1 MFCHCVRNWQTLE
14 ILAGLL
20 WFSPVCAND
29 NEPFAISLLPSAAR
43 MVNEACISLVT
54 VVAICPLGHL
64 SFWPEVTSH
73 CQWQW
78 IRTGSLSDRK
88 NLHRLVCLLHNV
100 PSECRFATPEVR
112 KVITYLSLS
121 IQLGRLHTG
130 TTHLTRRNQLFHE
143 ERKGEHESRSAW
155 PLSSGQGVDRHAWE
169 TLKRD
174 TQMQSKKRNAGSFP
188 FTRLAK
194 IYF

>member
-29 NEPFAISLLPSAAR
+29 NEPFAISLLPNAAR

-112 KVITYLSLS
+112 KVITYLYPFSLDVCTQARLTS
-121 IQLGRLHTG
+121 PGGISSSMRRGRESMRLGQHGRFL
-130 TTHLTRRNQLFHE
+130 Q
-143 ERKGEHESRSAW
+143 GE
-155 PLSSGQGVDRHAWE
+155 V
-169 TLKRD
+169 
-174 TQMQSKKRNAGSFP
+174 
-188 FTRLAK
+188 
-194 IYF
+194 